1 MLTVKS
7 ADGTKDKSVVIVDQG
22 TEQDAATGQLFDSVK
37 CSCRFS
43 IQYGM
48 FCMHMFAAFNALQI
62 KTAEKFQT
70 IGKRW
75 TRAHQEKVIPGLY
88 SENKDLNPE
97 AFARKF

>member
-1 MLTVKS
+1 
-7 ADGTKDKSVVIVDQG
+7 
-22 TEQDAATGQLFDSVK
+22 
-37 CSCRFS
+37 
-43 IQYGM
+43 
-48 FCMHMFAAFNALQI
+48 MHMFAAFNALQI

-97 AFARKF
+97 AFARKFQIVEPGALGGDDDEAEDQQPQP